1 MAELESSEQNT
12 PISFKI
18 VFQGI
23 HEVCESQTIEMK
35 IPRSHNPKEPGL
47 SITYE
52 EYPLLAEA
60 IKEEMDKFKSEVTT
74 LLAEKDKEELKT
86 MEKFNDWNDISNTKI
101 PLNEE
106 IFALLEDRMDP
117 EKLRPAVIVAR
128 MMPAKRLTWTESKEG
143 DVLCYDVPDGHFY
156 SCNGAE
162 IKYWKHVNI
171 PR

>member
-1 MAELESSEQNT
+1 MAELENSEQNT

-23 HEVCESQTIEMK
+23 PEVCKSQTIEMK

-60 IKEEMDKFKSEVTT
+60 IKEEMDKFKSEVTA
-74 LLAEKDKEELKT
+74 LLAEKDKDASKT
-86 MEKFNDWNDISNTKI
+86 MEKFNDWNDVSNTKI

-106 IFALLEDRMDP
+106 IFALIQDRMDP
-117 EKLRPAVIVAR
+117 KKLRPEVIVAY
-128 MMPAKRLTWTESKEG
+128 MHPAKRLLWTEQTEG
-143 DVLCYDVPDGHFY
+143 DVLCYDVPSGNYHH
-156 SCNGAE
+156 CNGAQ
-162 IKYWKHVNI
+162 IKYWKYVNV

>member
-1 MAELESSEQNT
+1 MAELESSEQNA
-12 PISFKI
+12 PISFRV

-23 HEVCESQTIEMK
+23 PEVCESQTIEMK
-35 IPRSHNPKEPGL
+35 IPRSHSPKEPGL

-74 LLAEKDKEELKT
+74 LLAEKDKDASKT
-86 MEKFNDWNDISNTKI
+86 MEKFNDWNDVSNTKI

-106 IFALLEDRMDP
+106 IFALLQDRMDP
-117 EKLRPAVIVAR
+117 EKLRPAVIVAY
-128 MMPAKRLTWTESKEG
+128 MHPAKRLLWTEQTEG
-143 DVLCYDVPDGHFY
+143 DVLCYDVPAGNFHR
-156 SCNGAE
+156 CNGNQ
-162 IKYWKHVNI
+162 IKYWKRVNV